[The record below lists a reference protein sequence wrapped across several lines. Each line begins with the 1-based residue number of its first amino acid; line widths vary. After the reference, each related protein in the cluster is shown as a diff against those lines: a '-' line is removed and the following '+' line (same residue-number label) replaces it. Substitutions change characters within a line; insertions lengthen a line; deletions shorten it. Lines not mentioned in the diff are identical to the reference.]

1 MTGRMEKARKTNNRF
16 PSLSH
21 RALGNRCRDS
31 HIPTA
36 PVTVFPVLK
45 TKNERS
51 PWLPAFICSVQAHSS
66 MRKCSCGDI
75 QPCPALFTRWIVCR
89 GLMPAI
95 SFGDGNP
102 MKAIRQN
109 GYTDTWQQIGRRIS
123 RPSAILSIS
132 THWFVPGTGVCGPRY
147 YDRRTRCCSNHAAK
161 EGDRRAESAL
171 AARSYP
177 GQETDVSPD

>member
-66 MRKCSCGDI
+66 MRKCSADESLHLDPYGYI
-75 QPCPALFTRWIVCR
+75 RLKRVRVFAAQPSLVN
-89 GLMPAI
+89 
-95 SFGDGNP
+95 GNEDR
-102 MKAIRQN
+102 ADRERQ
-109 GYTDTWQQIGRRIS
+109 I
-123 RPSAILSIS
+123 
-132 THWFVPGTGVCGPRY
+132 
-147 YDRRTRCCSNHAAK
+147 
-161 EGDRRAESAL
+161 
-171 AARSYP
+171 
-177 GQETDVSPD
+177 

>member
-1 MTGRMEKARKTNNRF
+1 MKFRSAVEMTGRMEKARKTNNRF

-66 MRKCSCGDI
+66 MRKCFSRLGTLLNE
-75 QPCPALFTRWIVCR
+75 P
-89 GLMPAI
+89 
-95 SFGDGNP
+95 
-102 MKAIRQN
+102 
-109 GYTDTWQQIGRRIS
+109 RRILFS
-123 RPSAILSIS
+123 VIS
-132 THWFVPGTGVCGPRY
+132 PNHRSTWFTQEPLVGVKCRWYVSGWSTASKGYGY
-147 YDRRTRCCSNHAAK
+147 YETASGIRR
-161 EGDRRAESAL
+161 
-171 AARSYP
+171 
-177 GQETDVSPD
+177 